1 MGIEGLPRVLVVKAP
16 SANAGDITDTGS
28 VPGVSPLKEGMAIH
42 SSILAWGTL
51 WTEEPGRLQSLGSER
66 VRHD

>member
-28 VPGVSPLKEGMAIH
+28 VPGS
-42 SSILAWGTL
+42 
-51 WTEEPGRLQSLGSER
+51 GRPP
-66 VRHD
+66 

>member
-28 VPGVSPLKEGMAIH
+28 VPGLGRTPWRRAWQSTPAFLPGEPYGQRN
-42 SSILAWGTL
+42 LAG
-51 WTEEPGRLQSLGSER
+51 
-66 VRHD
+66 